1 MVKIQRLFAKT
12 NLKIPVCRTR
22 SQQGLGLH
30 TPQQEHYQSPTNVR
44 TLTSNSN
51 KQRQG
56 IIMAMVSC
64 LLLFLTT
71 YGMLGLVQQI
81 GTCRTE
87 KLMKELIQRCSWATT
102 DLYKE
107 YHDNEWGKPV
117 HDENKL
123 FEMLILEGMQAGLS
137 WLTILNKREAFRIAF
152 DNFDCK
158 KIALYD
164 DAKIEK
170 LMQNSRIV
178 RNRLKIK
185 SAITNA
191 QQFIK
196 IQESYGSF
204 DSFIWSYV
212 DGKPILNQFQT
223 ETDIPARTALS
234 DQISKD
240 LKKLGFKFV
249 GSTIIYAYMQAI
261 GIVNDHVKGCHLYAN
276 K

>member
-1 MVKIQRLFAKT
+1 M
-12 NLKIPVCRTR
+12 
-22 SQQGLGLH
+22 
-30 TPQQEHYQSPTNVR
+30 E
-44 TLTSNSN
+44 
-51 KQRQG
+51 
-56 IIMAMVSC
+56 
-64 LLLFLTT
+64 
-71 YGMLGLVQQI
+71 
-81 GTCRTE
+81 
-87 KLMKELIQRCSWATT
+87 ELIQRCSWATT

-107 YHDNEWGKPV
+107 YHDHEWRKPV

-152 DNFDCK
+152 DNFDYK

-249 GSTIIYAYMQAI
+249 GSTIPLGSDCWPQPADSRMIIHSHRHGMRQQICVYARQGFGASPKCASGRPDAMLAKHDAPQN
-261 GIVNDHVKGCHLYAN
+261 GS
-276 K
+276 

>member
-1 MVKIQRLFAKT
+1 MIIRAELKCKQTGCEADPCAVDKVIELPSPRFRLFSRA
-12 NLKIPVCRTR
+12 
-22 SQQGLGLH
+22 
-30 TPQQEHYQSPTNVR
+30 
-44 TLTSNSN
+44 
-51 KQRQG
+51 
-56 IIMAMVSC
+56 
-64 LLLFLTT
+64 LL
-71 YGMLGLVQQI
+71 
-81 GTCRTE
+81 
-87 KLMKELIQRCSWATT
+87 A
-102 DLYKE
+102 D
-107 YHDNEWGKPV
+107 
-117 HDENKL
+117 
-123 FEMLILEGMQAGLS
+123 
-137 WLTILNKREAFRIAF
+137 
-152 DNFDCK
+152 
-158 KIALYD
+158 YD
-164 DAKIEK
+164 FI
-170 LMQNSRIV
+170 
-178 RNRLKIK
+178 

-240 LKKLGFKFV
+240 LKELGFKFV

>member
-1 MVKIQRLFAKT
+1 MAK
-12 NLKIPVCRTR
+12 
-22 SQQGLGLH
+22 
-30 TPQQEHYQSPTNVR
+30 
-44 TLTSNSN
+44 
-51 KQRQG
+51 
-56 IIMAMVSC
+56 
-64 LLLFLTT
+64 LL
-71 YGMLGLVQQI
+71 
-81 GTCRTE
+81 
-87 KLMKELIQRCSWATT
+87 QRCSWATT

-117 HDENKL
+117 HNDNKL

-152 DNFDCK
+152 DNFDYNK
-158 KIALYD
+158 VALYD
-164 DAKIEK
+164 DEK
-170 LMQNSRIV
+170 VEELMQNSGIV

-196 IQESYGSF
+196 IRETYGSF

-212 DGKPILNQFQT
+212 NNTPILNQFQK
-223 ETDIPARTALS
+223 ETDIPARTVLS
-234 DQISKD
+234 DKISKD

-261 GIVNDHVKGCHLYAN
+261 GIVNDHVKDCHLYV
-276 K
+276 KE

>member
-1 MVKIQRLFAKT
+1 M
-12 NLKIPVCRTR
+12 
-22 SQQGLGLH
+22 
-30 TPQQEHYQSPTNVR
+30 
-44 TLTSNSN
+44 
-51 KQRQG
+51 
-56 IIMAMVSC
+56 
-64 LLLFLTT
+64 
-71 YGMLGLVQQI
+71 
-81 GTCRTE
+81 E
-87 KLMKELIQRCSWATT
+87 KLMEELIQRCSWATT

-107 YHDNEWGKPV
+107 YHDHEWGKPV

-158 KIALYD
+158 KVALYD
-164 DAKIEK
+164 DAKIEE
-170 LMQNSRIV
+170 LMQNSSIV

-240 LKKLGFKFV
+240 LKELGFKFV

>member
-1 MVKIQRLFAKT
+1 MIFSLLGVDRILCDSNLIVSKTKALSLICNANIRESAFFVRAK
-12 NLKIPVCRTR
+12 
-22 SQQGLGLH
+22 
-30 TPQQEHYQSPTNVR
+30 
-44 TLTSNSN
+44 
-51 KQRQG
+51 
-56 IIMAMVSC
+56 
-64 LLLFLTT
+64 
-71 YGMLGLVQQI
+71 
-81 GTCRTE
+81 
-87 KLMKELIQRCSWATT
+87 
-102 DLYKE
+102 
-107 YHDNEWGKPV
+107 
-117 HDENKL
+117 
-123 FEMLILEGMQAGLS
+123 
-137 WLTILNKREAFRIAF
+137 FRV
-152 DNFDCK
+152 
-158 KIALYD
+158 YD
-164 DAKIEK
+164 DAKIEE
-170 LMQNSRIV
+170 LMQNSSIV

-212 DGKPILNQFQT
+212 DGKPILNHFQT

-240 LKKLGFKFV
+240 LKRLGFKFV

>member
-1 MVKIQRLFAKT
+1 M
-12 NLKIPVCRTR
+12 
-22 SQQGLGLH
+22 
-30 TPQQEHYQSPTNVR
+30 E
-44 TLTSNSN
+44 
-51 KQRQG
+51 
-56 IIMAMVSC
+56 
-64 LLLFLTT
+64 
-71 YGMLGLVQQI
+71 
-81 GTCRTE
+81 
-87 KLMKELIQRCSWATT
+87 ELIQRCSWATT

-196 IQESYGSF
+196 IQELAVLIRLYGLMLMVS
-204 DSFIWSYV
+204 
-212 DGKPILNQFQT
+212 QFSISSKLKLIYPQRLHSQT
-223 ETDIPARTALS
+223 
-234 DQISKD
+234 
-240 LKKLGFKFV
+240 KL
-249 GSTIIYAYMQAI
+249 
-261 GIVNDHVKGCHLYAN
+261 VKT
-276 K
+276 

>member
-1 MVKIQRLFAKT
+1 MF
-12 NLKIPVCRTR
+12 
-22 SQQGLGLH
+22 GLQYIHKMAQFFRVSVGYLMGYETSPYTGL
-30 TPQQEHYQSPTNVR
+30 TKENMN
-44 TLTSNSN
+44 TS
-51 KQRQG
+51 
-56 IIMAMVSC
+56 
-64 LLLFLTT
+64 T
-71 YGMLGLVQQI
+71 
-81 GTCRTE
+81 
-87 KLMKELIQRCSWATT
+87 KEI
-102 DLYKE
+102 
-107 YHDNEWGKPV
+107 
-117 HDENKL
+117 
-123 FEMLILEGMQAGLS
+123 
-137 WLTILNKREAFRIAF
+137 
-152 DNFDCK
+152 
-158 KIALYD
+158 
-164 DAKIEK
+164 
-170 LMQNSRIV
+170 MQNSSIV

-223 ETDIPARTALS
+223 ETDIPTRTALS

-240 LKKLGFKFV
+240 LKELGFKFV

>member
-1 MVKIQRLFAKT
+1 M
-12 NLKIPVCRTR
+12 
-22 SQQGLGLH
+22 
-30 TPQQEHYQSPTNVR
+30 E
-44 TLTSNSN
+44 
-51 KQRQG
+51 
-56 IIMAMVSC
+56 
-64 LLLFLTT
+64 
-71 YGMLGLVQQI
+71 
-81 GTCRTE
+81 
-87 KLMKELIQRCSWATT
+87 ELIQRCSWATT

-196 IQESYGSF
+196 IQESYGSLIRLYGLMLMVSQF
-204 DSFIWSYV
+204 S
-212 DGKPILNQFQT
+212 NQFPKLKLIYPQGL
-223 ETDIPARTALS
+223 RS
-234 DQISKD
+234 QI
-240 LKKLGFKFV
+240 KL
-249 GSTIIYAYMQAI
+249 
-261 GIVNDHVKGCHLYAN
+261 VKT
-276 K
+276 

>member
-1 MVKIQRLFAKT
+1 M
-12 NLKIPVCRTR
+12 
-22 SQQGLGLH
+22 
-30 TPQQEHYQSPTNVR
+30 E
-44 TLTSNSN
+44 
-51 KQRQG
+51 
-56 IIMAMVSC
+56 
-64 LLLFLTT
+64 
-71 YGMLGLVQQI
+71 
-81 GTCRTE
+81 
-87 KLMKELIQRCSWATT
+87 ELIQRCSWATT

-107 YHDNEWGKPV
+107 YHDHEWRKPV

-158 KIALYD
+158 KVALYD